1 MVATGR
7 KRIIADQ
14 ESSVPE
20 DPQQRSND
28 SEWHPSHSPWLI
40 AVAVMAATFMEILD
54 TSVANVALP
63 HIAGNLSATTEE
75 STWVLTSYLISNAIV
90 LPITGWL
97 GLRFGR
103 KRVLGLCIGIFTVAS
118 VLCGLAPDLT
128 FLIIARIF
136 QGIGGGAMLPISQA
150 ILLES
155 FPPAKR
161 GVAMAVFAMGVVVA
175 PILGPTLGGWITDN
189 YSWRWIFYINL
200 PVGIFAVLMVQAV
213 VEDPPYIRD
222 AKAEKID
229 AIGFALLAI
238 WLGTLQ
244 IVLDKGQQEEWFASN
259 WIRLLVFLSCASFL
273 GFLIRECKTEHPIVQ
288 LNIFRNRNYSV
299 GIVMMTTLGAVLYG
313 TTAALPIFLQTMMGY
328 PALQSGFAL
337 SPRGLGAFI
346 TTSIVGRLVGK
357 VPNRWLISTGFVLL
371 AVSSFWLG
379 QINLN
384 IARWNVIWPSVLNG
398 IAISFIFVP
407 LTTST
412 MGHLRQE
419 QLGNATG
426 IFNLMRNLG
435 GSFGIAMVSTL
446 LVRRAQV
453 HQALMVSHL
462 TPYDPIYMERLS
474 GATHSL
480 AGMSDPVTAGLQA
493 QGTIYGFLVSQAKL
507 WAFVENFR
515 LFGLFCLVCLPLVLL
530 FKKVRSKPGQAAAA
544 H

>member
-1 MVATGR
+1 MA
-7 KRIIADQ
+7 ADSKTQ
-14 ESSVPE
+14 TSESI
-20 DPQQRSND
+20 
-28 SEWHPSHSPWLI
+28 WHPNHSPWLI

-97 GLRFGR
+97 GIRFGR
-103 KRVLGLCIGIFTVAS
+103 KRLLILCIGIFTAAS
-118 VLCGLAPDLT
+118 VLCGLAPDLM
-128 FLIIARIF
+128 FLIVARIF

-200 PVGIFAVLMVQAV
+200 PVGIFAALMVQSV
-213 VEDPPYIRD
+213 VEDPPYIRN
-222 AKAEKID
+222 AKSERID

-244 IVLDKGQQEEWFASN
+244 IVLDKGQQEEWLASN
-259 WIRLLVFLSCASFL
+259 WIRLLTFLSVVSFF
-273 GFLIRECKTEHPIVQ
+273 GFIIRECKTERPIVQ
-288 LNIFRNRNYSV
+288 LSIFRNRNYAV
-299 GIVMMTTLGAVLYG
+299 GILLMMTLGAVLYG

-328 PALQSGFAL
+328 PALQSGLAL
-337 SPRGLGAFI
+337 SPRGIGAFI
-346 TTSIVGRLVGK
+346 TTSIVGRLVGR
-357 VPNRWLISTGFVLL
+357 VPNRWLIAIGFVLL

-379 QINLN
+379 QINLS

-435 GSFGIAMVSTL
+435 GSFGIGMVSTL

-453 HQALMVSHL
+453 HQALLVGHL
-462 TPYDPIYMERLS
+462 TPYDP
-474 GATHSL
+474 
-480 AGMSDPVTAGLQA
+480 DPVTAGLQA
-493 QGTIYGFLVSQAKL
+493 HGAIYGMLINQARL

-515 LFGLFCLVCLPLVLL
+515 LFGLFCLICLPLVLL
-530 FKKVRSKPGQAAAA
+530 FKKVRPKPGQAAAA